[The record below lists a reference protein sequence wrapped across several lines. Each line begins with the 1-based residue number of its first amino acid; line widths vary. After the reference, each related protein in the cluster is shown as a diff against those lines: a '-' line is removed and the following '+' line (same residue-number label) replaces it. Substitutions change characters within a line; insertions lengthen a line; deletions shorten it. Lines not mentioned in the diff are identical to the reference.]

1 MTNPTENGFEAEC
14 MDIDMAPPSEADE
27 TEMDHNF
34 WDGGGDRVD
43 SRMETPADTA
53 FARTKRQE
61 QIVLSLIQQAKAL
74 GSPTVDLSGKHL
86 MAIPDELLQMED
98 LEYLYLS
105 SNQISFLPDEFF
117 KCFPKLKWLDLRNNH
132 LCRIPSIYLGS
143 HPCLRNLLL
152 QNNLL
157 KSLPLELGLVKTL
170 HGLNITNNPLE
181 FPPQDVIS
189 RGTYEIQKFLRE
201 MLQAKSSA
209 KLNKDDLVLDCI
221 FEDSCDSSSSDDW
234 NTNASMMELARQRQ
248 RTKKSLS
255 ADTVSNGTGTTG
267 DKSKLIGPVPL
278 RRKLSSVQSW
288 KVNPYPE
295 PPPQE
300 YIAFKMQEEKQLA
313 KVREMNEK
321 TDAILQRRKDEA
333 ILKGWRDNTKKMQ
346 AKKYRQTLT
355 KGTKEYPETAEE
367 APFGVDNTYM
377 KMLNNDERFKESREK
392 PRRALSPATRARIEE
407 EKASKIRELEK
418 RIKDHTA
425 QMVDR
430 RKKPKGTPQEEME
443 AARRE
448 LDIVKTLQKD
458 LMRRY
463 QELKT
468 WTTVCDHEP
477 TCPIQGDLM
486 GIASVLVATASEA
499 TVLRAKAIKYM
510 YLVEI
515 NGGLQHCL
523 AGVFQAEDLH
533 RQLMNRRKNVE
544 YRLKEFEADVR
555 KNFPVGTRLRH

>member
-1 MTNPTENGFEAEC
+1 

-278 RRKLSSVQSW
+278 SAELHRPMSYTKIKQMTRERLAKASATSTASSVNGRRKLSSVQSW

-333 ILKGWRDNTKKMQ
+333 ILRGWRDNTKKMQ

-448 LDIVKTLQKD
+448 LDI
-458 LMRRY
+458 
-463 QELKT
+463 
-468 WTTVCDHEP
+468 
-477 TCPIQGDLM
+477 
-486 GIASVLVATASEA
+486 
-499 TVLRAKAIKYM
+499 
-510 YLVEI
+510 
-515 NGGLQHCL
+515 
-523 AGVFQAEDLH
+523 AEDLH